1 MSVPAAYLGV
11 ILIWST
17 TPLGIQWSAQ
27 GASFSFAV
35 MARMLIGLVI
45 CLALL
50 FATRTAFP
58 FTPAAR
64 RLYAISGLSMF
75 VAMLLTY
82 WGALHIPSGLISVI
96 FGLSPLVT
104 GVFAALW
111 LGERTLT
118 PIRLAGLGLSLA
130 GLWLIFGQPWPGDGR
145 ATLGTGA
152 VVAGMTVQ
160 ALGLVWIKRLSRPLN
175 DEAGIAFARERP
187 GCKARAEGR
196 GRSAM
201 PRLATPQTGLSR
213 ANPSGRD
220 FPGGPLR
227 YAALE
232 GNDPSLRAVP
242 RGPSRKVRVA
252 TLPRRSAACE
262 VRVSSLAITSGSL
275 GVATPLFVLAW
286 LVADSAQLLPDTT
299 PRATAAIVYLGVFGS
314 VVGFT
319 LYYYVIKHLDAG
331 RVALIMLVTPVTALL
346 LGQTL
351 NAEFIPARG
360 WAGIALIGAGLLL
373 YEWQALRQ
381 LRGRAAR
388 T

>member
-17 TPLGIQWSAQ
+17 TPLAIQWSAQ

-50 FATRTAFP
+50 VATRTAFP
-58 FTPAAR
+58 FTAAAR
-64 RLYAISGLSMF
+64 QLYAVSGLSLF
-75 VAMLLTY
+75 AAMLLTY

-111 LGERTLT
+111 LSERTLT
-118 PIRLAGLGLSLA
+118 PVRIAGLGLALG
-130 GLWLIFGQPWPGDGR
+130 GLWMIFGQPWPGDSR
-145 ATLGTGA
+145 ATLGTLA
-152 VVAGMTVQ
+152 VVAGMVMQ
-160 ALGLVWIKRLSRPLN
+160 ALGLVWIKRLN
-175 DEAGIAFARERP
+175 V
-187 GCKARAEGR
+187 RA
-196 GRSAM
+196 SA
-201 PRLATPQTGLSR
+201 
-213 ANPSGRD
+213 
-220 FPGGPLR
+220 
-227 YAALE
+227 
-232 GNDPSLRAVP
+232 
-242 RGPSRKVRVA
+242 
-252 TLPRRSAACE
+252 
-262 VRVSSLAITSGSL
+262 LAITSGAL

-286 LVADSAQLLPDTT
+286 LVADAARLPPDTT
-299 PRATAAIVYLGVFGS
+299 LRAGMAIVYLGVLGS

-331 RVALIMLVTPVTALL
+331 RVALIMLVTPVAALL

-360 WAGIALIGAGLLL
+360 WAGIGLIGAGLLL

-381 LRGRAAR
+381 LRRPAIS
-388 T
+388 

>member
-17 TPLGIQWSAQ
+17 TPLAIQWSAQ

-35 MARMLIGLVI
+35 MARMLIGLAI
-45 CLALL
+45 CLLL
-50 FATRTAFP
+50 LRATRTAFP

-75 VAMLLTY
+75 IAMLLTY

-104 GVFAALW
+104 GAFAALW
-111 LGERTLT
+111 LSERTLT
-118 PIRLAGLGLSLA
+118 PIRIAGLGLALA
-130 GLWLIFGQPWPGDGR
+130 GLWLIFGQPWPGDSQ
-145 ATLGTGA
+145 AALGIAA
-152 VVAGMTVQ
+152 VVTGMAVQ
-160 ALGLVWIKRLSRPLN
+160 ALGLVWIKRLN
-175 DEAGIAFARERP
+175 V
-187 GCKARAEGR
+187 RA
-196 GRSAM
+196 SA
-201 PRLATPQTGLSR
+201 
-213 ANPSGRD
+213 
-220 FPGGPLR
+220 
-227 YAALE
+227 
-232 GNDPSLRAVP
+232 
-242 RGPSRKVRVA
+242 
-252 TLPRRSAACE
+252 
-262 VRVSSLAITSGSL
+262 LAITTGSL

-286 LVADSAQLLPDTT
+286 LIADSAQLPPQTT
-299 PRATAAIVYLGVFGS
+299 PRAIAAIVYLGVLGS

-331 RVALIMLVTPVTALL
+331 RVALIMLVTPASALL

-360 WAGIALIGAGLLL
+360 WAGIALIGTGLLL

-381 LRGRAAR
+381 LRQPAIS
-388 T
+388 

>member
-17 TPLGIQWSAQ
+17 TPLAIQWSAQ

-35 MARMLIGLVI
+35 MARMLIGLAI

-50 FATRTAFP
+50 AATRTAFP
-58 FTPAAR
+58 FTAAAR
-64 RLYAISGLSMF
+64 QLYAISGLSLF
-75 VAMLLTY
+75 AAMLLTY

-111 LGERTLT
+111 LSERTLT
-118 PIRLAGLGLSLA
+118 PIRIAGLGLALA
-130 GLWLIFGQPWPGDGR
+130 GLWLIFGQPWPGDSQ
-145 ATLGTGA
+145 ATLGILA
-152 VVAGMTVQ
+152 VVIGMTVQ
-160 ALGLVWIKRLSRPLN
+160 ALGLVWIKRLN
-175 DEAGIAFARERP
+175 V
-187 GCKARAEGR
+187 RA
-196 GRSAM
+196 SA
-201 PRLATPQTGLSR
+201 
-213 ANPSGRD
+213 
-220 FPGGPLR
+220 
-227 YAALE
+227 
-232 GNDPSLRAVP
+232 
-242 RGPSRKVRVA
+242 
-252 TLPRRSAACE
+252 
-262 VRVSSLAITSGSL
+262 LAITSGSL

-286 LVADSAQLLPDTT
+286 LIADSARLPPDTT
-299 PRATAAIVYLGVFGS
+299 LRAGAAIAYLGVLGS

-331 RVALIMLVTPVTALL
+331 RVALIMLVTPVAALL

-381 LRGRAAR
+381 LRQPAIS
-388 T
+388 

>member
-1 MSVPAAYLGV
+1 MSVPAAYVGV

-17 TPLGIQWSAQ
+17 TPLAIQWSAQ

-35 MARMLIGLVI
+35 MARMLIGLAI

-50 FATRTAFP
+50 VATRTAFP
-58 FTPAAR
+58 FTAAAR
-64 RLYAISGLSMF
+64 QLYAISGLSLF
-75 VAMLLTY
+75 AAMLLTY

-111 LGERTLT
+111 LSERTLT
-118 PIRLAGLGLSLA
+118 PVRIAGLGLALG
-130 GLWLIFGQPWPGDGR
+130 GLWLIFGQPWPGDSR
-145 ATLGTGA
+145 ATLGTLA
-152 VVAGMTVQ
+152 VVAGMVMQ
-160 ALGLVWIKRLSRPLN
+160 ALGLVWIKRLN
-175 DEAGIAFARERP
+175 V
-187 GCKARAEGR
+187 RA
-196 GRSAM
+196 SA
-201 PRLATPQTGLSR
+201 
-213 ANPSGRD
+213 
-220 FPGGPLR
+220 
-227 YAALE
+227 
-232 GNDPSLRAVP
+232 
-242 RGPSRKVRVA
+242 
-252 TLPRRSAACE
+252 
-262 VRVSSLAITSGSL
+262 LAITTGSL

-286 LVADSAQLLPDTT
+286 LVADAARLPPDTT
-299 PRATAAIVYLGVFGS
+299 LRAGAAIVYLGVLGS

-331 RVALIMLVTPVTALL
+331 RVALIMLVTPVAALL

-381 LRGRAAR
+381 LRRPAIS
-388 T
+388 

>member
-27 GASFSFAV
+27 GATFSFAV
-35 MARMLIGLVI
+35 MARMLIGLAI
-45 CLALL
+45 CLLL
-50 FATRTAFP
+50 LRATRTEFP
-58 FTPAAR
+58 FTPAAK
-64 RLYAISGLSMF
+64 RLYLISGLSIF
-75 VAMLLTY
+75 VAMLFTY

-111 LGERTLT
+111 LSERTLT
-118 PIRLAGLGLSLA
+118 PLRLAGLGLALG

-145 ATLGTGA
+145 ATLGTAA

-160 ALGLVWIKRLSRPLN
+160 ALGLVWIKRLN
-175 DEAGIAFARERP
+175 V
-187 GCKARAEGR
+187 RA
-196 GRSAM
+196 
-201 PRLATPQTGLSR
+201 
-213 ANPSGRD
+213 
-220 FPGGPLR
+220 
-227 YAALE
+227 
-232 GNDPSLRAVP
+232 
-242 RGPSRKVRVA
+242 
-252 TLPRRSAACE
+252 
-262 VRVSSLAITSGSL
+262 SSLAITTGSL

-286 LVADSAQLLPDTT
+286 LVADAAQLLPDIS
-299 PRATAAIVYLGVFGS
+299 PRAGMAIVYLGVFGS

-331 RVALIMLVTPVTALL
+331 RVALITLVTPVTALL

-360 WAGIALIGAGLLL
+360 WAGIALIGAGLLM

-381 LRGRAAR
+381 LSGQAGKSGV
-388 T
+388 